1 MNNQSRIEALSRNY
15 VISGS
20 QYFVEPSML
29 QTAMIQ
35 SAKLEQQLSEDEIL
49 QASDLADMEE
59 ARLAE

>member
-1 MNNQSRIEALSRNY
+1 MNNQSRIEALSRAY

-20 QYFVEPSML
+20 QHFMEPSML

-35 SAKLEQQLSEDEIL
+35 SAKLEQQLSENEIL